1 LLFKIGSNQSINVQ
15 QIAFGLFKSVI
26 IILFGL
32 LLGCVC
38 FWGNV
43 IVLNKPYMSTV
54 KFILSKSQH
63 QRKVNSKSSM
73 VMLRYTHNK
82 QSVLFFTHKNID
94 DDCWDNNNQCSK
106 KSYPSHLS
114 FNTYLR
120 TFKQKI
126 DDIVNQCFINSQ
138 NPTTVLVKQLFVQQQ
153 NNIASTSVS
162 FFDYCNQFI
171 EQSKKHKCHSTIKT
185 YKTIVNKLVQ
195 YQKYANVNL
204 HWDSFNLSFYY
215 DFLHFYTSVQGYH
228 TNGFGRAIRILKGI
242 LNDAFD
248 KNIHQNT
255 AYKHK
260 KFKVLTEEVNNIY
273 LTQDELQCIISLDLS
288 SNPTMQGVRDA
299 FIIGCYTG
307 LRISD
312 IAKINKEHVCNNTI
326 KIKTQKTDQWVT
338 IPLLEPVRNIMLS
351 YRSSANGFPT
361 VCCSLTMNKYLK
373 QIGELAG
380 LSDVVIKVRSK
391 GKTRVEQR
399 LPKYQLITT
408 HTARRS
414 FATNLFKKGVPSR
427 VIMLI
432 TGHKTEKSFNSYIK
446 INSDENAELLL
457 SYLSNDNLL

>member
-1 LLFKIGSNQSINVQ
+1 
-15 QIAFGLFKSVI
+15 
-26 IILFGL
+26 
-32 LLGCVC
+32 
-38 FWGNV
+38 
-43 IVLNKPYMSTV
+43 MSTV

-63 QRKVNSKSSM
+63 QRKTNSKSSM

-82 QSVLFFTHKNID
+82 QSVLFFTQKNIEHD
-94 DDCWDNNNQCSK
+94 YWDTNNHCSK

-120 TFKQKI
+120 TFKQRI
-126 DDIVNQCFINSQ
+126 EDIVNHCFINNQ
-138 NPTTVLVKQLFVQQQ
+138 NPTTSLVKQLYIEQQ
-153 NNIASTSVS
+153 NNITSTSIS
-162 FFDYCNQFI
+162 FFDYCYQFI

-185 YKTIVNKLVQ
+185 YKTVVNKLLQ
-195 YQKYANVNL
+195 YQSYTNISL
-204 HWDSFNLSFYY
+204 HWNSFNLSFYY
-215 DFLHFYTSVQGYH
+215 DFLHFYTSVQSYH

-273 LTQDELQCIISLDLS
+273 LNEDELQRIISLDLPVNS
-288 SNPTMQGVRDA
+288 TIHNVRDS

-307 LRISD
+307 LRFSD
-312 IAKINKEHVCNNTI
+312 ISSLNKEHISNNTI
-326 KIKTQKTDQWVT
+326 RIKTQKTDQWIT

-351 YRSSANGFPT
+351 YRLSSNGFPA
-361 VCCSLTMNKYLK
+361 VCGSITMNKYLK

-380 LSDVVIKVRSK
+380 LNDIVIKVRSK
-391 GKTRVEQR
+391 GTTRVEQR

-457 SYLSNDNLL
+457 SYLSNGSLL

>member
-1 LLFKIGSNQSINVQ
+1 MWSITV
-15 QIAFGLFKSVI
+15 FY
-26 IILFGL
+26 
-32 LLGCVC
+32 
-38 FWGNV
+38 GNV
-43 IVLNKPYMSTV
+43 IVSNKPYMSTV

-63 QRKVNSKSSM
+63 QRKTDSKSSM

-82 QSVLFFTHKNID
+82 QSVLFFTHKNIED
-94 DDCWDNNNQCSK
+94 HYWDHNNQCSK

-120 TFKQKI
+120 TFKQKV
-126 DDIVNQCFINSQ
+126 DDIVNQCFINNQ
-138 NPTTVLVKQLFVQQQ
+138 NPSTVLVKQLYAEQKNRIV
-153 NNIASTSVS
+153 NTSVS
-162 FFDYCNQFI
+162 FFDYCEQFI
-171 EQSKKHKCHSTIKT
+171 EQSKKHKCHSTVKT
-185 YKTIVNKLVQ
+185 YRTIINKLLQ
-195 YQKYANVNL
+195 YQSYSNVSL
-204 HWDSFNLSFYY
+204 HWSSFDLSFYY

-228 TNGFGRAIRILKGI
+228 TNGFGRVIKILKII

-248 KNIHQNT
+248 NNIHQNT

-260 KFKVLTEEVNNIY
+260 NFKVLTEEVNNIY
-273 LTQDELQCIISLDLS
+273 LSQDELQRIISLDLS
-288 SNPTMQGVRDA
+288 FNPTIQSVRDT

-307 LRISD
+307 LRFSD
-312 IAKINKEHVCNNTI
+312 ISKINNEHIYNDTI

-338 IPLLEPVRNIMLS
+338 IPLLEPVKNIINCYRLS
-351 YRSSANGFPT
+351 SNGFPK
-361 VCCSLTMNKYLK
+361 VCCNDTTNKYLK

-380 LSDVVIKVRSK
+380 LDDIVVKVRSK

>member
-1 LLFKIGSNQSINVQ
+1 
-15 QIAFGLFKSVI
+15 
-26 IILFGL
+26 
-32 LLGCVC
+32 
-38 FWGNV
+38 
-43 IVLNKPYMSTV
+43 MSTV

-63 QRKVNSKSSM
+63 QRKTNSKSSM

-82 QSVLFFTHKNID
+82 QSVLFFTQKNIEHD
-94 DDCWDNNNQCSK
+94 YWDTNNNCSK

-120 TFKQKI
+120 TFKQRI
-126 DDIVNQCFINSQ
+126 EDIVNQCFINNQ
-138 NPTTVLVKQLFVQQQ
+138 NPTTSLVKQLYIEQQ
-153 NNIASTSVS
+153 NTVASTSIS
-162 FFDYCNQFI
+162 FFDYCYQFI

-185 YKTIVNKLVQ
+185 YKTVVNKLIQ
-195 YQKYANVNL
+195 YQKYANVSLCWN
-204 HWDSFNLSFYY
+204 SFNLSFYY
-215 DFLHFYTSVQGYH
+215 DFLHFYTSVQSYH
-228 TNGFGRAIRILKGI
+228 TNGFGRAIQILKVI

-273 LTQDELQCIISLDLS
+273 LTEEELQRIISLDLPVNS
-288 SNPTMQGVRDA
+288 TIHNVRDL

-307 LRISD
+307 LRFSD
-312 IAKINKEHVCNNTI
+312 ISSLNKEHISNNTI
-326 KIKTQKTDQWVT
+326 RIKTQKTDQWIT

-351 YRSSANGFPT
+351 YRLSPNGFPT
-361 VCCSLTMNKYLK
+361 VCGSITMNKYLK

-380 LSDVVIKVRSK
+380 LNDIVIKVRSK
-391 GKTRVEQR
+391 GTTRVEQR
-399 LPKYQLITT
+399 LAKYQLITT

-457 SYLSNDNLL
+457 SYLSNGSLL

>member
-1 LLFKIGSNQSINVQ
+1 
-15 QIAFGLFKSVI
+15 
-26 IILFGL
+26 
-32 LLGCVC
+32 
-38 FWGNV
+38 
-43 IVLNKPYMSTV
+43 MSTV

-63 QRKVNSKSSM
+63 QRKVQSKCSM

-82 QSVLFFTHKNID
+82 QSVLFFTHKNIED
-94 DDCWDNNNQCSK
+94 HYWDHNNQCSK
-106 KSYPSHLS
+106 KSFPSHLS

-120 TFKQKI
+120 TFKQKV

-138 NPTTVLVKQLFVQQQ
+138 NPTTVLVKQLYTEQKNRIV
-153 NNIASTSVS
+153 NTCVS
-162 FFDYCNQFI
+162 FFDYCEQFI
-171 EQSKKHKCHSTIKT
+171 EQSKKHKCHSTVKT
-185 YKTIVNKLVQ
+185 YRTIVNKLLQ
-195 YQKYANVNL
+195 YQSYSNVSL
-204 HWDSFNLSFYY
+204 HWNSFDLSFYY
-215 DFLHFYTSVQGYH
+215 DFLHFYTSIQGYH
-228 TNGFGRAIRILKGI
+228 TNGFGRVIKILKII

-248 KNIHQNT
+248 NNIHQNT

-260 KFKVLTEEVNNIY
+260 NFKVLTEEVNNIY
-273 LTQDELQCIISLDLS
+273 LSQDELQRIISLDLS
-288 SNPTMQGVRDA
+288 FNPTIQSVRDT

-307 LRISD
+307 LRFSD
-312 IAKINKEHVCNNTI
+312 ISKINNEHIYNDTI

-338 IPLLEPVRNIMLS
+338 IPLLEPVKNIINCYRLS
-351 YRSSANGFPT
+351 SNGFPK
-361 VCCSLTMNKYLK
+361 VCCNDTTNKYLK

-380 LSDVVIKVRSK
+380 LDDIVVKVRSK

-446 INSDENAELLL
+446 INSDENAELLM

>member
-1 LLFKIGSNQSINVQ
+1 
-15 QIAFGLFKSVI
+15 
-26 IILFGL
+26 
-32 LLGCVC
+32 
-38 FWGNV
+38 
-43 IVLNKPYMSTV
+43 MSTV

-63 QRKVNSKSSM
+63 QRKTDSKSSM

-82 QSVLFFTHKNID
+82 QSVLFFTHKNIED
-94 DDCWDNNNQCSK
+94 DYWDHNNQCSK

-120 TFKQKI
+120 TFKQKV

-138 NPTTVLVKQLFVQQQ
+138 IPTTVLVKQLFVEQQ
-153 NNIASTSVS
+153 NNVASTSVS
-162 FFDYCNQFI
+162 FFDYCCQFI

-185 YKTIVNKLVQ
+185 YRTIVNKLLQ
-195 YQKYANVNL
+195 YQKYANVTL
-204 HWDSFNLSFYY
+204 HWSSFNLSFYY

-228 TNGFGRAIRILKGI
+228 TNGFGRAIQIIKVI

-260 KFKVLTEEVNNIY
+260 NFKVLTEDVNNIY
-273 LTQDELQCIISLDLS
+273 LSEDELQRIILLDLS
-288 SNPTMQGVRDA
+288 SNTTMQNVRDA

-307 LRISD
+307 LRFSD
-312 IAKINKEHVCNNTI
+312 ICKINKQHICDNTI

-338 IPLLEPVRNIMLS
+338 IPLLEPVRNIINFYRLS
-351 YRSSANGFPT
+351 SSGFPK
-361 VCCSLTMNKYLK
+361 VYGNIAMNKYLK

-380 LSDVVIKVRSK
+380 LNDVVVKVRSK

-457 SYLSNDNLL
+457 SYLSNDHLL

>member
-1 LLFKIGSNQSINVQ
+1 
-15 QIAFGLFKSVI
+15 
-26 IILFGL
+26 
-32 LLGCVC
+32 
-38 FWGNV
+38 
-43 IVLNKPYMSTV
+43 MSTV

-63 QRKVNSKSSM
+63 QRKTDSKSSM

-82 QSVLFFTHKNID
+82 QSVLFFTHKNIED
-94 DDCWDNNNQCSK
+94 DYWDHNNQCSK

-120 TFKQKI
+120 TFKQKV

-138 NPTTVLVKQLFVQQQ
+138 IPTTVLVKQLFVEQQ
-153 NNIASTSVS
+153 NNVASTSVS

-171 EQSKKHKCHSTIKT
+171 EQSKKHKCYSTIKT

-195 YQKYANVNL
+195 YQKYANVTL
-204 HWDSFNLSFYY
+204 HWSSFNLSFYY

-228 TNGFGRAIRILKGI
+228 TNGFGRAIQIIKVI

-260 KFKVLTEEVNNIY
+260 NFKVLTEDVNNIY
-273 LTQDELQCIISLDLS
+273 LSEDELQRIISLDLS
-288 SNPTMQGVRDA
+288 FNPTIQNVRDA

-307 LRISD
+307 LRFSD
-312 IAKINKEHVCNNTI
+312 ICKINKQHICDNTI

-338 IPLLEPVRNIMLS
+338 IPLLEPVRNIINFYRLS
-351 YRSSANGFPT
+351 SSGFPK
-361 VCCSLTMNKYLK
+361 VYGNIAMNKYLK

-380 LSDVVIKVRSK
+380 LNDVVIKVRSK

>member
-1 LLFKIGSNQSINVQ
+1 
-15 QIAFGLFKSVI
+15 
-26 IILFGL
+26 
-32 LLGCVC
+32 
-38 FWGNV
+38 
-43 IVLNKPYMSTV
+43 MSTV

-82 QSVLFFTHKNID
+82 QSVLFFTHKNIED
-94 DDCWDNNNQCSK
+94 DYWDHNNQCSK

-120 TFKQKI
+120 TFKQKV

-138 NPTTVLVKQLFVQQQ
+138 NPSTVLVKQLYTEQKNRIV
-153 NNIASTSVS
+153 NTSVS
-162 FFDYCNQFI
+162 FFDYCEQFI
-171 EQSKKHKCHSTIKT
+171 EQSKKHKCHSTVKT
-185 YKTIVNKLVQ
+185 YRTIVNKLLQ
-195 YQKYANVNL
+195 YQSYSNVSL
-204 HWDSFNLSFYY
+204 HWSSFDLSFYY
-215 DFLHFYTSVQGYH
+215 DFLHFYTSVQSYH
-228 TNGFGRAIRILKGI
+228 TNGFGRVIKILKII

-248 KNIHQNT
+248 NNIHQNT

-260 KFKVLTEEVNNIY
+260 NFKVLTEEVNNIY
-273 LTQDELQCIISLDLS
+273 LSQDELQRIISLDLS
-288 SNPTMQGVRDA
+288 FNPTIQSVRDT

-307 LRISD
+307 LRFSD
-312 IAKINKEHVCNNTI
+312 ISKINNEHIYNDTI

-338 IPLLEPVRNIMLS
+338 IPLLEPVKNIINCYRLS
-351 YRSSANGFPT
+351 SNGFPK
-361 VCCSLTMNKYLK
+361 VCCNDTTNKYLK

-380 LSDVVIKVRSK
+380 LNDIVVKVRSK

>member
-1 LLFKIGSNQSINVQ
+1 
-15 QIAFGLFKSVI
+15 
-26 IILFGL
+26 
-32 LLGCVC
+32 
-38 FWGNV
+38 
-43 IVLNKPYMSTV
+43 MSTV

-63 QRKVNSKSSM
+63 QRKVQSKCSM

-82 QSVLFFTHKNID
+82 QSVLFFTHKNIED
-94 DDCWDNNNQCSK
+94 DYWDQNNQCSK
-106 KSYPSHLS
+106 KSFPSHLS

-120 TFKQKI
+120 TFKQRI

-138 NPTTVLVKQLFVQQQ
+138 NPTTTLVKQLYIQQQ
-153 NNIASTSVS
+153 SNVTSTSIS
-162 FFDYCNQFI
+162 FFDYCYQYI

-185 YKTIVNKLVQ
+185 YKTVVNKLLQ
-195 YQKYANVNL
+195 YQKYCNVTL

-242 LNDAFD
+242 LNDSFD

-255 AYKHK
+255 SYKHK
-260 KFKVLTEEVNNIY
+260 NFKVLSEEVNNIY
-273 LTQDELQCIISLDLS
+273 LTEDELQRIISLDLS
-288 SNPTMQGVRDA
+288 YNKTIQSVRDT

-307 LRISD
+307 LRFSD
-312 IAKINKEHVCNNTI
+312 ISSINKEHVSNNTI

-338 IPLLEPVRNIMLS
+338 IPLLEPVRNIMLL
-351 YRSSANGFPT
+351 YRLSPNGFPH
-361 VCCSLTMNKYLK
+361 VCNSLTMNKYLK

-380 LSDVVIKVRSK
+380 LKDIIIKVRSK

-457 SYLSNDNLL
+457 SYLSNDDLL

>member
-1 LLFKIGSNQSINVQ
+1 
-15 QIAFGLFKSVI
+15 
-26 IILFGL
+26 
-32 LLGCVC
+32 
-38 FWGNV
+38 
-43 IVLNKPYMSTV
+43 MSTV

-63 QRKVNSKSSM
+63 QRKVGSKSSM

-94 DDCWDNNNQCSK
+94 DDCWDFNNQCGK
-106 KSYPSHLS
+106 KSYASHLS

-138 NPTTVLVKQLFVQQQ
+138 NPSTVLVKQLFVEQQ

-185 YKTIVNKLVQ
+185 YKTVVNKLVQ

-260 KFKVLTEEVNNIY
+260 KFKVLIEEVNNIY
-273 LTQDELQCIISLDLS
+273 LTQDELQRIISLDLS
-288 SNPTMQGVRDA
+288 FNATMQSVRDA

-312 IAKINKEHVCNNTI
+312 ITKINKEHVCNNTI

-399 LPKYQLITT
+399 LPKFQLITT